1 MAMTDNP
8 FTAAPEKAPLAG
20 REALVLG
27 AGVGGLAA
35 ALALCRLG
43 ADAQV
48 VEQAPAISEA
58 GAGLQISPNGVRVL
72 RALGLD
78 PNTLGMR
85 AEAVELHDMRGRL
98 VTRMALPAA
107 PGFFLC
113 HRADLVAGLAGA
125 LHACGGRV
133 ELAQRI
139 DQLALGDDGAVEM
152 RNALGE
158 RRRAALLIG
167 ADGLHSVVRGALNGP
182 ATPVFTGQVAW
193 RALLP
198 GEGAGERPVVQVFM
212 GPGRHL
218 VSYPLRGGA
227 LRNIVAVEERNRWA
241 TEDWNHYDDPG
252 AMHRAFSGFGGP
264 VPGWLQAVR
273 EVLLWGL
280 FRHPVA
286 ANWHDPA
293 GRVAILGD
301 AAHPT
306 LPFLAQGANMAL
318 EDAWVLAA
326 ALAAQPGDSAAA
338 MARYQ
343 SLRAARCAA
352 IVRAADR
359 NARAWHLRPP
369 LAPLAHGLL
378 SLAGRV
384 APGLALRRFAWV
396 HGHDAT
402 RVI

>member
-1 MAMTDNP
+1 MTDKHQP
-8 FTAAPEKAPLAG
+8 ESPDRAALAG
-20 REALVLG
+20 QEALVLG
-27 AGVGGLAA
+27 AGVAGLAV
-35 ALALCRLG
+35 ALALRRYG
-43 ADAQV
+43 AEALV
-48 VEQAPAISEA
+48 LEQAPEISEV

-72 RALGLD
+72 QGLGLD
-78 PNTLGMR
+78 PAALGMR
-85 AEAVELHDMRGRL
+85 AEAVELCDMRGRL
-98 VTRMALPAA
+98 VTRMQLPAE

-113 HRADLVAGLAGA
+113 HRADLVAGLAEA
-125 LHACGGRV
+125 LRAEGGRIN
-133 ELAQRI
+133 LLQRV
-139 DQLALGDDGAVEM
+139 DQVTLGDGAQVEM
-152 RNALGE
+152 RTVPGD
-158 RRRAALLIG
+158 RRKASLMIG
-167 ADGLHSVVRGALNGP
+167 ADGLHSVLRGALNG
-182 ATPVFTGQVAW
+182 AAAPVFTGQVAW
-193 RALLP
+193 RALIP
-198 GEGAGERPVVQVFM
+198 GEGAAERPVVQVFM

-227 LRNIVAVEERNRWA
+227 LRNLVAVEERNRWA
-241 TEDWNHYDDPG
+241 AEGWNHYDDPG
-252 AMHRAFSGFGGP
+252 ALRRAFTGFGGP

-286 ANWHDPA
+286 ARWHDPE

-326 ALAAQPGDSAAA
+326 ALASRPDDRGAALA
-338 MARYQ
+338 HYQ
-343 SLRAARCAA
+343 SLRAPRCAA

-369 LAPLAHGLL
+369 LAPVAHALV

-384 APGLALRRFAWV
+384 APGLALGRFAWV